1 MRRRRS
7 RIVVH
12 DLKQGHVVRSVR
24 IAAGNNVRKSN
35 RHRRVSN
42 LTRRNLRPQHE
53 GEERN
58 LLHLLSNYLRLP
70 GSIVKSC
77 AVAATRGAGMLNN
90 PAYPNP
96 PVDMAGFKA
105 AIDAYTAAAALDGG
119 KSAITERDKRVRMRS
134 SCCVY
139 SDTTSRSPARVIR
152 TRLSLAVS
160 FPRRRAS
167 ALHRSPYPHPRS

>member
-77 AVAATRGAGMLNN
+77 AVAATRGAGILNN

-105 AIDAYTAAAALDGG
+105 AHHPS
-119 KSAITERDKRVRMRS
+119 SAPSPLVSGEMVL
-134 SCCVY
+134 SC
-139 SDTTSRSPARVIR
+139 
-152 TRLSLAVS
+152 
-160 FPRRRAS
+160 
-167 ALHRSPYPHPRS
+167 